1 MEFEMKLLSLKIV
14 LLMALLPVII
24 LGQISKSSFYRSADI
39 KSGFSYQ
46 SWSTE
51 NDQTIS
57 EMVIPLNLIVP
68 VSKSISFTASTNS
81 AFADLNTASTK
92 LNGLT
97 DTRISGSFITMEDK
111 LLITAGV
118 FLPTGKTKLEKD
130 QASVASALAL
140 YPLNFRVPSFG
151 QGLMANLNAVMAFE
165 TKDFIIGGGLG
176 FVYKNGFKPYENF
189 DAVYKPGME
198 FSINAGGESNWSR
211 KFKLTLDVTYTL
223 YGKDTYDETEV
234 FKSGNKL
241 IADIRALFKF
251 RGLDLLV
258 FARERTKGRN
268 DRGLGNLSTEEKNS
282 NGNQIDFGSMAY
294 IPLSKSVNWKL
305 LADFKYYSK
314 NEYENNGAKIFGGGT
329 GFNFKLSDNFSF
341 DIMGKYST
349 GTLDNQ
355 STSLGITGI
364 EFGGNIVITL

>member
-1 MEFEMKLLSLKIV
+1 MKLSSSKIFLFIV
-14 LLMALLPVII
+14 LLPLII
-24 LGQISKSSFYRSADI
+24 HAQISKSSFYRSTDI

-46 SWSTE
+46 TWSTE

-57 EMVIPLNLIVP
+57 EMVIPINIIVP
-68 VSKSISFTASTNS
+68 VSKKVTFTASTNS

-97 DTRISGSFITMEDK
+97 DTRITGSLVTLDDK

-118 FLPTGKTKLEKD
+118 FLPTGKTKLESD
-130 QASVASALAL
+130 QAAVASALAL

-151 QGLMANLNAVMAFE
+151 QGLMANVSAVMAIE
-165 TKDFIIGGGLG
+165 TKSFIFGGGLG
-176 FVYKNGFKPYENF
+176 FVYKNGFKPYTNY

-198 FSINAGGESNWSR
+198 FSVNVGGETNGSR
-211 KFKLTLDVTYTL
+211 KFKLTFDVTYTL
-223 YGKDTYDETEV
+223 YGKDTYDDTEV

-241 IADIRALFKF
+241 IADLRALFKF

-282 NGNQIDFGSMAY
+282 NGNQIDFGSIAY
-294 IPLSKSVNWKL
+294 VPLSNSVGWKV
-305 LADFKYYSK
+305 LADFKYYST
-314 NEYENNGAKIFGGGT
+314 NEYDNNGAKIFGGGT

-341 DIMGKYST
+341 DLMGKFST
-349 GTLDNQ
+349 GTLDNK
-355 STSLGITGI
+355 STSLGVTGI
-364 EFGGNIVITL
+364 EFGGNIIISL